1 MTSTNDAG
9 DNFNLWMRRLQI
21 GQSLTIGWL
30 LCVQTASWN
39 LQGMSEAS
47 VQLLASSGALLLQ
60 LFLTLP
66 RFPVNASVRG
76 TWLRLSTEL
85 VLIGIATTFGTVSG
99 FQFLLIM
106 WLGKAALLLDK
117 RCHLMA
123 AALLTF
129 FVFLTCAVPNQQLFV
144 QSTQGF
150 RQTEGLLSALFS
162 RELLPWLLF
171 GSLAIITARSVKTE
185 IVIRHQLEALADKL
199 EALSAD
205 VERHRIADE
214 INSSV
219 MSLVAQTRDCVDT
232 LIAEPEK
239 ETATRIEQ
247 AREVAT
253 QALTQVR
260 QSLKVLR
267 S

>member
-1 MTSTNDAG
+1 MSTAENVS
-9 DNFNLWMRRLQI
+9 DNLNVWMHRLQI

-30 LCVQTASWN
+30 LCVQTAAWN
-39 LQGMSEAS
+39 LQGLPEAS
-47 VQLLASSGALLLQ
+47 VQLIVSSGTLFLQ
-60 LFLTLP
+60 LFFVLP
-66 RFPVNASVRG
+66 RPPANASVRN
-76 TWLRLSTEL
+76 TWLRLSAEL
-85 VLIGIATTFGTVSG
+85 FLISIAIAFGTISG
-99 FQFLLIM
+99 FQLLLVM
-106 WLGKAALLLDK
+106 WLGKAALLLDQ
-117 RCHLMA
+117 RSHLIAA
-123 AALLTF
+123 AALTF
-129 FVFLTCAVPNQQLFV
+129 LVFLTCAVPNQQLFV
-144 QSTQGF
+144 QSAQGF

-171 GSLAIITARSVKTE
+171 GALSMITARSVKTE
-185 IVIRHQLEALADKL
+185 ISIRHQLEALADKL

-205 VERHRIADE
+205 VERQRIAEE
-214 INSSV
+214 INSSI
-219 MSLVAQTRDCVDT
+219 MAMVAQTRDCVDT

-247 AREVAT
+247 AQELAT